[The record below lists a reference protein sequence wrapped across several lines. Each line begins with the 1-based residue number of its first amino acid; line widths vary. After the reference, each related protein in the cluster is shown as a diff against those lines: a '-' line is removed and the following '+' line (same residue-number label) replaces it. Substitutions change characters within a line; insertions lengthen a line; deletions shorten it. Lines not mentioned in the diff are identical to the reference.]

1 MCNLNRLCKLAIS
14 QSKQNSV
21 ACIECSGVVAAVRA
35 AGGGASLSAAPI
47 SPVTH
52 APGRGTHH
60 CCCNREYCATTMT
73 VKIDEKEKSACKRKY
88 ETSFSPESKSVKE
101 SSPKLKRRKVQ
112 TLSYILFNK
121 DSAVSLSIRFLST

>member
-21 ACIECSGVVAAVRA
+21 ACIECSGVAAAVRA
-35 AGGGASLSAAPI
+35 AAGGASLSAAPI

-60 CCCNREYCATTMT
+60 CCNREYCATTMT

-101 SSPKLKRRKVQ
+101 SSPKLKRRKVR